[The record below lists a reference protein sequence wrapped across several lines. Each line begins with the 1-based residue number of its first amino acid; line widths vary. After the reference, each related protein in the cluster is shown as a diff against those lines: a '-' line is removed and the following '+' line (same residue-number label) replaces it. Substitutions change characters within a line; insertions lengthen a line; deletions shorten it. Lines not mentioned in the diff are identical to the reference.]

1 MNYYIPKV
9 EPGLKNK
16 KRLHFYESSDIA
28 KKIYYY
34 ALWGGDYTVDVPY
47 SIERDYMNSFIL
59 FWIQSGTIHFHYMD
73 QSFSASANEIVL
85 LDCKEKHHYYV
96 KGETNFQFLHFSG
109 KQAQEFY
116 NELYNKNG
124 CVFTL
129 PCQKNNIPTILS
141 LIESNHE
148 NDFNISLLLYEQL
161 GNLLESSRK
170 GYEHRDANLLKKP
183 QEIQA
188 ALTYI
193 HENYASKL
201 SVEVLSNISNLS
213 TYHFSRTFKKYVGTS
228 PHQYLL
234 NYRLIQAK
242 NLLIETNLSIEE
254 ISIECGF
261 YSIAHFIKAF
271 SKSTEGLT
279 PGKFRKLHF

>member
-47 SIERDYMNSFIL
+47 SIERNYMNSFIL

-116 NELYNKNG
+116 HELYNKNG
-124 CVFTL
+124 CVYTL

-170 GYEHRDANLLKKP
+170 GFEHRDANFQKNRRK
-183 QEIQA
+183 
-188 ALTYI
+188 
-193 HENYASKL
+193 
-201 SVEVLSNISNLS
+201 
-213 TYHFSRTFKKYVGTS
+213 FKQ
-228 PHQYLL
+228 H
-234 NYRLIQAK
+234 
-242 NLLIETNLSIEE
+242 
-254 ISIECGF
+254 
-261 YSIAHFIKAF
+261 
-271 SKSTEGLT
+271 
-279 PGKFRKLHF
+279 